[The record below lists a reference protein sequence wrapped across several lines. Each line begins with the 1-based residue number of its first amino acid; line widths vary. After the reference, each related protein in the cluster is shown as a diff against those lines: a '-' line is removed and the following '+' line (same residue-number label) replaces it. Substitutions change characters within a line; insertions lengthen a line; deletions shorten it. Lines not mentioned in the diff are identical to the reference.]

1 MHRDTK
7 LPALPALTA
16 DLLRDNGLLV
26 DNLFADL
33 WKQVGMDALLKRA
46 GFGKRSGTPIPR
58 LAFSLVLWVWLKA
71 GSIALFARES
81 LHVFCD
87 AEKDALYDLMNR
99 EDLDWRRLHQSVSL
113 KAIRA
118 LQSAPG
124 PKVLVLDG
132 TKIHANASKH
142 KALSWGYANRLE
154 GQLREEVDELLK
166 KAGAAGDQEPVAGM
180 EVGDEVALRQAR
192 LRQIGE
198 AKTEL
203 KARAEARYQRRI
215 GAASSTT
222 SSPTS
227 ATASWRASTTR
238 SS

>member
-87 AEKDALYDLMNR
+87 AEKDALYGLMNR

-113 KAIRA
+113 
-118 LQSAPG
+118 
-124 PKVLVLDG
+124 
-132 TKIHANASKH
+132 
-142 KALSWGYANRLE
+142 
-154 GQLREEVDELLK
+154 
-166 KAGAAGDQEPVAGM
+166 
-180 EVGDEVALRQAR
+180 
-192 LRQIGE
+192 
-198 AKTEL
+198 
-203 KARAEARYQRRI
+203 
-215 GAASSTT
+215 
-222 SSPTS
+222 
-227 ATASWRASTTR
+227 
-238 SS
+238 